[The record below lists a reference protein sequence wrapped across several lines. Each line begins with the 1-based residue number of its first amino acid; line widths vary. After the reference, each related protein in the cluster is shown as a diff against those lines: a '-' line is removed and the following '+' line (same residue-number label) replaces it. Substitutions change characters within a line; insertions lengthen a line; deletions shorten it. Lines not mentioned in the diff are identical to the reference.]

1 MIQYYF
7 QINPPSVNVSIQT
20 DSEFANQSMCYLKTK
35 TITYWKL
42 NALPVKNV
50 VIQDVHVDKVNDFV
64 KKVHNVKNVKEDNVT
79 YGSLREWMAYCII
92 MTDLKNY
99 TN

>member
-35 TITYWKL
+35 TNVI
-42 NALPVKNV
+42 NAK
-50 VIQDVHVDKVNDFV
+50 D
-64 KKVHNVKNVKEDNVT
+64 E
-79 YGSLREWMAYCII
+79 Y
-92 MTDLKNY
+92 
-99 TN
+99 

>member
-35 TITYWKL
+35 TITYLKL
-42 NALPVKNV
+42 NALK
-50 VIQDVHVDKVNDFV
+50 
-64 KKVHNVKNVKEDNVT
+64 
-79 YGSLREWMAYCII
+79 R
-92 MTDLKNY
+92 
-99 TN
+99 